1 MKDLSNILILTDLDG
16 TFFGAKS
23 RIIQRNMDAIAC
35 FKAAGGLFTMAT
47 GRMHLSLEHHIPM
60 VNELVNAPVVVC
72 NGTYMYDFKEA
83 KPLCENFLDTDLAMR
98 AVEFMFRTLPS
109 VSIRLSVPEGY
120 MTCPPVCPMMQ
131 RDLESCPPERRYVLP
146 VSEWVNYSW
155 YKVVIRDKP
164 ERLVRLREQLREEM
178 GDVFEDSMS
187 GPTFFEL
194 QKKGC
199 TKATMIP
206 ELRKICL
213 SPAHPKPLK
222 IYAVGDYDNDI
233 AMLRAADVG
242 VCPANA
248 LDEVKNIADMCL
260 CSNEDGVIADLIERI
275 EAEN

>member
-23 RIIQRNMDAIAC
+23 RIIQRNMDAIAR
-35 FKAAGGLFTMAT
+35 FKAEGGLFSVAT

-60 VNELVNAPVVVC
+60 ARELVNAPVVVC
-72 NGTYMYDFKEA
+72 NGTYMFDFRNDCA
-83 KPLCENFLDTDLAMR
+83 LCENFLDTELTMR
-98 AVEFMFRTLPS
+98 AVKFMFDTLPG

-131 RDLESCPPERRYVLP
+131 RDLESCPPEKRYVLP
-146 VSEWVNYSW
+146 LDEWMNYKW

-164 ERLVRLREQLREEM
+164 EKLVWLRNELRREM

-206 ELRKICL
+206 ELRRICH
-213 SPAHPKPLK
+213 SPEHSGQLK

-233 AMLRAADVG
+233 AMLKAADVG
-242 VCPANA
+242 VCPSNA
-248 LDEVKNIADMCL
+248 LDEVKKIADLCL
-260 CSNEDGVIADLIERI
+260 CSNEDGVIADLIEHI